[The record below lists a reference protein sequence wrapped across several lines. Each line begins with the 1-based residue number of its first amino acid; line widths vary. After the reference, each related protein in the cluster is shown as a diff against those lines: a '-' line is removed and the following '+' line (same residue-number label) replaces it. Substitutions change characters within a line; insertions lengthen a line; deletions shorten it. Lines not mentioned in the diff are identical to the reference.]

1 MDRAIF
7 NFNSGIM
14 NCEIIS
20 YKEYISGS
28 KSTLQMTN
36 NFKTKLFWLVAFS
49 IAMGF
54 LEAAVVV
61 YLRKIYYPN
70 GFQFP
75 LTPIESSI
83 GLTEFFREAATII
96 MLLAIG
102 ILSGKNTSQKFG
114 IFIFCF
120 AIWDIFY
127 YVFLK
132 LLIGWPESLF
142 TWDILFI
149 IPVPWVGPVL
159 APCLVSLS
167 MIALTSAILY
177 YQEKGVDVHLKP
189 KEWMLLI
196 SGSLVI
202 ILSFIEDYL
211 KYCSSHNTVLVL
223 PLRDKLFNEISAY
236 VPQSFNWWVF
246 IAGEILV
253 LAGIISFIKRARA
266 MR

>member
-1 MDRAIF
+1 M
-7 NFNSGIM
+7 
-14 NCEIIS
+14 
-20 YKEYISGS
+20 
-28 KSTLQMTN
+28 KSLTA
-36 NFKTKLFWLVAFS
+36 KIGWLVAFS

-61 YLRKIYYPN
+61 YLRKIYYPH

-75 LTPIESSI
+75 LTPIEPSI
-83 GLTEFFREAATII
+83 GLTEFLREASTII

-102 ILSGKNTSQKFG
+102 ILTGKNTSQKFG

-159 APCLVSLS
+159 APCIVSAT
-167 MIALTSAILY
+167 MIVLAFSVIY
-177 YQEKGVDVHLKP
+177 FQEKGIDVHLKA
-189 KEWMLLI
+189 KEWILLMT
-196 SGSLVI
+196 GSFVI
-202 ILSFIEDYL
+202 ILSFVEDYL
-211 KYCSSHNTVLVL
+211 KYCSVHKGIIGI
-223 PLRDKLFNEISAY
+223 PGKDGLFTEISTY
-236 VPQSFNWWVF
+236 VPVSFNWWVF
-246 IAGEILV
+246 MAGEALIIAGV
-253 LAGIISFIKRARA
+253 ISFIKRAKSTKSLSDTVQYPV
-266 MR
+266 

>member
-1 MDRAIF
+1 
-7 NFNSGIM
+7 
-14 NCEIIS
+14 
-20 YKEYISGS
+20 
-28 KSTLQMTN
+28 
-36 NFKTKLFWLVAFS
+36 
-49 IAMGF
+49 MGF

-61 YLRKIYYPN
+61 YLRKIYYPH

-75 LTPIESSI
+75 LIPIEASI
-83 GLTEFFREAATII
+83 GLTEFLREAATII

-102 ILSGKNTSQKFG
+102 IMTGKNTSQKFG

-159 APCLVSLS
+159 APCIVSIS
-167 MIALTSAILY
+167 MIVLAFSVINF
-177 YQEKGVDVHLKP
+177 QEKGVDIHLKV
-189 KEWMLLI
+189 KEWILLI
-196 SGSLVI
+196 AGSLVV

-211 KYCSSHNTVLVL
+211 KYCSTHKGITGIPGKDN
-223 PLRDKLFNEISAY
+223 LFMEISTY
-236 VPQSFNWWVF
+236 VPGSFNWYIFV
-246 IAGEILV
+246 AGEALLI
-253 LAGIISFIKRARA
+253 AAIISFIKRARA
-266 MR
+266 MQSIARGKS